1 MQGENGRL
9 NEVTIVCVL
18 SINLI
23 WICSPGGIL
32 QSYINLKDTKQLKN
46 YIIIRSG
53 HHHGIRSS
61 LRPDRKQSTDTPC
74 IYAQA
79 PYEMQPSE
87 DQKIMES
94 ASEQRRP
101 IPSWWLHTPELQHIL
116 IDPLSIKK
124 FPEQKQVN
132 MAAMDIKTDVKPN
145 KNFIGKFVVK
155 SVFALGDE
163 NDEEY

>member
-1 MQGENGRL
+1 MLLLVGSDMVFWTAIIDGYMRHEEMNRALEEFRGMQGRMGGIMRSPL
-9 NEVTIVCVL
+9 FVL

-23 WICSPGGIL
+23 RIYTPGGRL

-79 PYEMQPSE
+79 PYEM
-87 DQKIMES
+87 
-94 ASEQRRP
+94 
-101 IPSWWLHTPELQHIL
+101 
-116 IDPLSIKK
+116 
-124 FPEQKQVN
+124 
-132 MAAMDIKTDVKPN
+132 
-145 KNFIGKFVVK
+145 
-155 SVFALGDE
+155 
-163 NDEEY
+163 